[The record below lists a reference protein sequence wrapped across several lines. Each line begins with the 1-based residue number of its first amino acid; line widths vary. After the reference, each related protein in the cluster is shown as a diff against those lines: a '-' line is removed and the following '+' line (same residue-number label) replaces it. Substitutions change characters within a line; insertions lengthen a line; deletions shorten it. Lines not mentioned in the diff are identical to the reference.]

1 MNEIQ
6 LDVLDQ
12 AETWTDAT
20 GVEHRLAEMEA
31 RYCSNVAAF
40 LERRALELAELAA
53 LQLLRISL
61 PDEATQAYLS
71 VTKSLD
77 DELDRLAA
85 DPVGWLNEKPLLR
98 ALRARA
104 NEGS

>member
-1 MNEIQ
+1 MNEIR

-12 AETWTDAT
+12 VETWTDAT
-20 GVEHRLAEMEA
+20 GVEHRLAEMDA
-31 RYCSNVAAF
+31 SYCRNVAAF
-40 LERRALELAELAA
+40 LERRAPELTDLAA
-53 LQLLRISL
+53 LQLLRASL
-61 PDEATQAYLS
+61 PGEATQAYLS

-77 DELDRLAA
+77 DELDRLAS
-85 DPVGWLNEKPLLR
+85 DPVGWLNDKPLLR